1 MTTTINIKH
10 ISNLNNDCLRGL
22 TFYKQELSIL
32 QERLEEIAG
41 KNTGS
46 ETTMGVEHFQN
57 QFLIHANEMD
67 QLLYRIRKNDKELET
82 EIKTTA
88 IYVQEETAVQHEQI
102 HEAYHTEEKSF
113 NELRQEF
120 NRFAAK
126 WM

>member
-1 MTTTINIKH
+1 MNNVNIKH

-32 QERLEEIAG
+32 QERLDEIAG

-46 ETTMGVEHFQN
+46 EATVGVEHFQN
-57 QFLIHANEMD
+57 QFLIHGMAID
-67 QLLYRIRKNDKELET
+67 QLLYRISKNDKELENELEAT
-82 EIKTTA
+82 GV
-88 IYVQEETAVQHEQI
+88 YVQAETAAQHEQV
-102 HEAYHTEEKSF
+102 HEEYQTEERLF
-113 NELRQEF
+113 NELRHEF

>member
-32 QERLEEIAG
+32 QDRLEEIAG

-57 QFLIHANEMD
+57 QFLIQANEMD

-102 HEAYHTEEKSF
+102 HEAYHKEEKIF

>member
-10 ISNLNNDCLRGL
+10 ISNLNNDCLRAL

-32 QERLEEIAG
+32 QDRLEEIVG

-67 QLLYRIRKNDKELET
+67 QLLYRIKKNDKELET

-102 HEAYHTEEKSF
+102 HEAYQTEEKIF